1 MENQEKPAKDA
12 IREARFL
19 LKHPDFLRE
28 YQQSRKIYHNTAP
41 IYGNHEKIYDEI
53 GPAIEY
59 LSKAKPDLYRKFV
72 EGLHKLVEAVNHMD
86 YDRAL
91 VIWNRID
98 AVVSLAN
105 LAPFPPDS
113 QELYFFRVL
122 KAYCILMGLWLNS
135 RAAKK

>member
-1 MENQEKPAKDA
+1 
-12 IREARFL
+12 
-19 LKHPDFLRE
+19 
-28 YQQSRKIYHNTAP
+28 
-41 IYGNHEKIYDEI
+41 
-53 GPAIEY
+53 
-59 LSKAKPDLYRKFV
+59 
-72 EGLHKLVEAVNHMD
+72 MD